1 MDNFK
6 KILFSVILFSVTICI
21 KSYAEVVNKVV
32 VKGNERITLETIV
45 IFGDIAVGKNYEISD
60 VNSIIKKLY
69 ETTFFS
75 YISAEVKNNKL
86 SITVK
91 ENPIVNSITF
101 DGEKAKKYKEK
112 IKELLD
118 LKEKGSFVENN
129 V

>member
-1 MDNFK
+1 MLNLK
-6 KILFSVILFSVTICI
+6 KIFFSIVLFLTVFTNS
-21 KSYAEVVNKVV
+21 SYSDVVEQLEII
-32 VKGNERITLETIV
+32 GNERISNETIV

-91 ENPIVNSITF
+91 ENPIVNSIIF
-101 DGEKAKKYKEK
+101 DGEKAKKFTGK
-112 IKELLD
+112 IRELLD
-118 LKEKGSFVENN
+118 LKEKGFLRGY
-129 V
+129 